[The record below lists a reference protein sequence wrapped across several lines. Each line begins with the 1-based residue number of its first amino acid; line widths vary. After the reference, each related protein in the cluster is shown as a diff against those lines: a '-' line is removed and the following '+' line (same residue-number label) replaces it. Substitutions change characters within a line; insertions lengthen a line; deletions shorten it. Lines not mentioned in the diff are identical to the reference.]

1 MNWKMY
7 FYATQNS
14 GYCLHAISGDCSA
27 KGITDKA
34 EIIALKKQ
42 DMPLVG
48 KYLRNQLEMELMS
61 VDIVSPSDYRNPASI
76 AIVDEHNA
84 LGNAMIE
91 QGIFSHKYHKRTKW
105 ILEESEEECV

>member
-1 MNWKMY
+1 MNMY
-7 FYATQNS
+7 FYATQNCK
-14 GYCLHAISGDCSA
+14 YCLRAISGDCSA
-27 KGITDKA
+27 QGITDKA

-61 VDIVSPSDYRNPASI
+61 VDIVYPSDYLHHASV

-91 QGIFSHKYHKRTKW
+91 KGIFSHKYHKRTKW
-105 ILEESEEECV
+105 ILEEAN

>member
-27 KGITDKA
+27 KGISDKA

-48 KYLRNQLEMELMS
+48 KYLRNQLEMELM
-61 VDIVSPSDYRNPASI
+61 
-76 AIVDEHNA
+76 
-84 LGNAMIE
+84 IE
-91 QGIFSHKYHKRTKW
+91 QGIFLHKYHKRTKW